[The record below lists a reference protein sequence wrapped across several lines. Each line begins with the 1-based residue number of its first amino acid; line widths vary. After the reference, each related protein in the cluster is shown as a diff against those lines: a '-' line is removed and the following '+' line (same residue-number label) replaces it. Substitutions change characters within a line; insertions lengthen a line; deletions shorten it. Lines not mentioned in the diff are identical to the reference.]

1 MRVIYWFEIHANDA
15 NIFPIAGT
23 SYPYVE
29 ERYKSISKHKQA
41 KRIIMIIII
50 ATAILVSVILERQE
64 RRHIFMESLE
74 YLRMG
79 KGMPKPKPK
88 LSQLEC
94 WLNIAVGTI
103 LIIIGLGTVLSHLMV
118 VHKLP
123 EYAMGY
129 VRGALI
135 EYGAIIAA
143 GIVIIILGF
152 KSIREHRRLSSE
164 IKDIE

>member
-1 MRVIYWFEIHANDA
+1 
-15 NIFPIAGT
+15 
-23 SYPYVE
+23 
-29 ERYKSISKHKQA
+29 
-41 KRIIMIIII
+41 MIIIVAI
-50 ATAILVSVILERQE
+50 AILVSIVLERQE
-64 RRHIFMESLE
+64 RRHLFMESLE

-79 KGMPKPKPK
+79 KEMPKPKPK

-103 LIIIGLGTVLSHLMV
+103 LIIIGIGAILSHLVV

-129 VRGALI
+129 VRGAFV
-135 EYGAIIAA
+135 EYGAILAA

-152 KSIREHRRLSSE
+152 KSIREHRRSSSE
-164 IKDIE
+164 TKETG